1 MENLPPLYGLEGY
14 EVDLAHVRWPTFCD
28 GWDADKQ
35 AFYFQMLG
43 EANTFRCAR
52 CGENGCR
59 HILGVDGGN
68 ICKRDMCGARRN
80 NIFTQIREKMSAA
93 ITRVDARSF
102 LSAADVWEFL
112 EPPFVP
118 SPLGALV
125 VQRPELMVYSMKAR
139 KVMIVKV
146 IVRWEGGLANPY
158 PEPTYGG
165 TVQKLRMKEFIVEI
179 RNIEIGCRGVY
190 CPTLY
195 QLFHEDFQMGDEE
208 VEVTMMN
215 ISKGILSCPY
225 EHHRLQN

>member
-14 EVDLAHVRWPTFCD
+14 EEDLAHVRWPTFYD
-28 GWDADKQ
+28 GWNADRQ

-52 CGENGCR
+52 CGTKGSR
-59 HILGVDGGN
+59 HILGVDGTN
-68 ICKRDMCGARRN
+68 CKREMNGARRN
-80 NIFTQIREKMSAA
+80 NIFDQIREKMRAA

-102 LSAADVWEFL
+102 LSAADGWGFL
-112 EPPFVP
+112 EPAFVP
-118 SPLGALV
+118 SPLRALV
-125 VQRPELMVYSMKAR
+125 VQRPELMVYSMEAK
-139 KVMIVKV
+139 KVMIVNV
-146 IVRWEGGLANPY
+146 TVRWERGLAYPN
-158 PEPTYGG
+158 PEPTYRG
-165 TVQKLRMKEFIVEI
+165 TVQNLSMNERFSVEI

-208 VEVTMMN
+208 IEVTMMN

-225 EHHRLQN
+225 EYHRLQN